1 MYLSNNELI
10 IALSL
15 LFILSYL
22 FNFIS
27 AKIRI
32 PSVLLLLGTGMI
44 LKAMAAKFGITF
56 VFPQSSLELIGT
68 FGLILIVLEASLD
81 LHLTKDEMP
90 TVRSAFAS
98 GVIIFLISTLA
109 IALILKFWLGTSL
122 KQAVINGIPLAVI
135 SSAIAIPSVATMN
148 KQVKS
153 FIIYES
159 TFSDIIGIMIFNYA
173 IQENIL
179 NYKTIGAL
187 GLSFISILIISF
199 LASGLLIFLM
209 SKIRHQKKFFLI
221 IAILLLIYAIGKE
234 AHLPSLLMV
243 LVFGLMTGNFKYLVK
258 GKFAKH
264 FNSEHLSLQLTP
276 FKAFTEETAFLIR
289 TFFFVLFG
297 YSVNLQE
304 LIEMKILL
312 PGLAIT
318 ASLLL
323 IRYIYIRLTVKEG
336 YRVAKLFLAPRGL
349 ITVILFYSIPAQYI
363 LPDFTIGVV
372 FIVIILTGL
381 MMTLSLILGEK
392 GINLNTLT
400 PPIEEKESE
409 NLEMRTTE

>member
-221 IAILLLIYAIGKE
+221 IVILLLIYAIGKE

-304 LIEMKILL
+304 LLEMKILL

-323 IRYIYIRLTVKEG
+323 IRYIYIRFTVKEG

-400 PPIEEKESE
+400 PPTEEK
-409 NLEMRTTE
+409 RI